1 MHRRVIIAST
11 RASVREVF
19 EPLILEVQV
28 NNIIGYDFV
37 IPIGELILGTYD
49 YEVNWDL
56 DNSSSQW
63 QRYVDIDAA
72 HTYPTANTTYK
83 VGVRGIMPHIQFWQ
97 EPTSNKVTR
106 ILNWGDIKWLSFH
119 SFFRDIED
127 LVIDA
132 IDSPDFSQCNTAQNA
147 FYGCLG
153 LTGSIKHWD
162 LGILT
167 NMRSFFQGTG
177 YNDDLSGLDVS
188 NILDMTNMFWG
199 VDGINQNFTTWNFN
213 INVNLTYFA
222 RTGGMSIPNVDLFL
236 DHLANIMVGQPR
248 TEGKR
253 IDLGGGGQRSESSD
267 ASYDA
272 LVADG
277 WTINGLTRIS

>member
-19 EPLILEVQV
+19 EPLILEVNV
-28 NNIIGYDFV
+28 NNILGYDFV
-37 IPIGELILGTYD
+37 IPIGLPILGTYD

-83 VGVRGIMPHIQFWQ
+83 VGVRGIMPNISFHQ
-97 EPTSNKVTR
+97 EPTRNKVTR
-106 ILNWGDIKWLSFH
+106 ILNWGDIKWVSLDSSF
-119 SFFRDIED
+119 RGIED

-132 IDSPDFSQCNTAQNA
+132 IDSPDFSQCNTARET
-147 FYGCLG
+147 FYDCLG
-153 LTGSIKHWD
+153 LTGSINHWD
-162 LGILT
+162 LGSLT
-167 NMRSFFQGTG
+167 SMRGFFQNTG

-188 NILDMTNMFWG
+188 NILSMNNMFWG
-199 VDGINQNFTTWNFN
+199 VEGINQNFTTWNFN
-213 INVNLTYFA
+213 INVNLVYFA
-222 RTGGMSIPNVDLFL
+222 RCQGMSIPNMNLFL

-253 IDLGGGGQRSESSD
+253 IDLQGAQRTGSSD

-277 WTINGLTRIS
+277 WTINGVSKV